1 MTSQIILLYLLKSI
15 LVSSIFTS
23 YYWLVLRNKKF
34 HYYNRFYLLSAS
46 VMSLIVPLLNFDWFS
61 IEEPVMYGSSE
72 VLQFVLPKSTT
83 ASTIDFGWMDFVLV
97 GSFLITM
104 ILVIILY
111 IQIYKIQILKKKSE
125 VTPMDGFD
133 FINTKEE
140 NAPFSFFNNLFWKET
155 MSLQD
160 EGGQQIFKHEIT
172 HIQQKHTWDR
182 IYCQIVASIFWMNPI
197 NWIIQKELI
206 TIHEFIADE
215 EAVGNADVAAF
226 AKMLLQTHYGNH
238 FLNPTHQFFYSS
250 IKRRIIMLT
259 TSKNIKYSYA
269 RRLMVL
275 PILVIA
281 VGLVSIK
288 VHATE
293 RIANKVA
300 SMKAVV
306 FQVITDTVKPTEKLK
321 LKSIIDT
328 SISRVDTLFFKDD
341 IKQAL
346 FIMDGKTVS
355 WEEMKNLK
363 PDNLLAI
370 NVLKGDKATEYGKAG
385 KNGVILIQTRFVAP
399 QPPSNITPPTPPAPA
414 EVVSVVGTEGAIV
427 NNRGKTPLYV
437 INGVPVQK
445 NTNNPVQNI
454 NPNDIER
461 ISILKDKSAVSLYG
475 KEGED
480 GVVLITTKSGIKSTI
495 KTGYKMDAQEL
506 VDKYPTVVTVTNY
519 QKNVTRITP
528 PQFPGGEEALAKY
541 LEQNLNH
548 KLPSERGGPEGKYT
562 VVLSFLVEEDGTL
575 SNVEARN
582 DPGYGTAEEAIR
594 VIRNGPN
601 WIPSERD
608 GIKGNY
614 LKRLSIV
621 FTVSKK

>member
-1 MTSQIILLYLLKSI
+1 MTSQIILLYLLKTI
-15 LVSSIFTS
+15 LVSSIFIS

-61 IEEPVMYGSSE
+61 IEEPVLYGSSE

-83 ASTIDFGWMDFVLV
+83 ASTIDFGWMDFVLI
-97 GSFLITM
+97 GSSLITM
-104 ILVIILY
+104 VLVILLCF
-111 IQIYKIQILKKKSE
+111 QIFKIQILKKKSE
-125 VTPMDGFD
+125 VTPMDGFN

-155 MSLQD
+155 ISLQD

-197 NWIIQKELI
+197 NWIIQKELM

-215 EAVGNADVAAF
+215 EAVGNENVEIF

-259 TSKNIKYSYA
+259 TSKHIKYSYA

-281 VGLVSIK
+281 IGLVSIK

-300 SMKAVV
+300 SLKAVV

-328 SISRVDTLFFKDD
+328 SISRADTLFFKDD
-341 IKQAL
+341 IKEAL
-346 FIMDGKTVS
+346 FIKDGKTVS

-363 PDNLLAI
+363 PDDLLAI
-370 NVLKGDKATEYGKAG
+370 NVLKGDKATEYGMSG
-385 KNGVILIQTRFVAP
+385 KNGVILIQTKFAP
-399 QPPSNITPPTPPAPA
+399 AQTTSNIPTPPSPKHTETPPTPA
-414 EVVSVVGTEGAIV
+414 EVLSIVGTKGAIV
-427 NNRGKTPLYV
+427 NIRGKALLYV

-445 NTNNPVQNI
+445 NTNIPVQNI
-454 NPNDIER
+454 NPNDIES
-461 ISILKDKSAVSLYG
+461 ISILKDKSAISLYG

-480 GVVLITTKSGIKSTI
+480 GVILITTKSGTTLGPKLII
-495 KTGYKMDAQEL
+495 KTGYKIEAQEF
-506 VDKYPTVVTVTNY
+506 VNKVPTVL
-519 QKNVTRITP
+519 NV
-528 PQFPGGEEALAKY
+528 AK
-541 LEQNLNH
+541 H
-548 KLPSERGGPEGKYT
+548 HLPLDSGGPEAKKIFGEK
-562 VVLSFLVEEDGTL
+562 SKNG
-575 SNVEARN
+575 
-582 DPGYGTAEEAIR
+582 
-594 VIRNGPN
+594 VIFISTKWQEKN
-601 WIPSERD
+601 
-608 GIKGNY
+608 
-614 LKRLSIV
+614 
-621 FTVSKK
+621 

>member
-1 MTSQIILLYLLKSI
+1 
-15 LVSSIFTS
+15 
-23 YYWLVLRNKKF
+23 
-34 HYYNRFYLLSAS
+34 
-46 VMSLIVPLLNFDWFS
+46 
-61 IEEPVMYGSSE
+61 
-72 VLQFVLPKSTT
+72 
-83 ASTIDFGWMDFVLV
+83 
-97 GSFLITM
+97 
-104 ILVIILY
+104 
-111 IQIYKIQILKKKSE
+111 
-125 VTPMDGFD
+125 
-133 FINTKEE
+133 
-140 NAPFSFFNNLFWKET
+140 
-155 MSLQD
+155 
-160 EGGQQIFKHEIT
+160 
-172 HIQQKHTWDR
+172 
-182 IYCQIVASIFWMNPI
+182 MNPI

-215 EAVGNADVAAF
+215 EAVGNENVEIF

-328 SISRVDTLFFKDD
+328 STSRVDTLFFKDD

-355 WEEMKNLK
+355 WEEMKNLN

-399 QPPSNITPPTPPAPA
+399 QPPSIIAPPTPPAPA
-414 EVVSVVGTEGAIV
+414 EVVSVVGAKGAIV
-427 NNRGKTPLYV
+427 NNRGRTPLYV

-445 NTNNPVQNI
+445 NTNNPIQNI
-454 NPNDIER
+454 NPNDIE
-461 ISILKDKSAVSLYG
+461 SINIMKDKSAISLYG

-562 VVLSFLVEEDGTL
+562 VVLSFLVEEDGTV

-594 VIRNGPN
+594 VIKNGPN

-608 GIKGNY
+608 GKKGNY
-614 LKRLSIV
+614 LKRMSIE
-621 FTVSKK
+621 FMVSKK